1 MGLVVGVNYVWCL
14 VIIVIFMRFGESKRW
29 QNCVDALKS
38 TFGVAMKATREW
50 GQLLW

>member
-14 VIIVIFMRFGESKRW
+14 VIVVIFMRSGEAKRW
-29 QNCVDALKS
+29 RKSVDALKS
-38 TFGVAMKATREW
+38 TFGVAMKATRER